1 MISNSSGKSKEHIA
15 EYTNSPKSDSG
26 QMYRAKDGQNVIKG
40 NLEKVFEF
48 NILKRFDTLENIKQ
62 GTYAVNGS

>member
-1 MISNSSGKSKEHIA
+1 MISNSSGKKAKQRLVA

-26 QMYRAKDGQNVIKG
+26 QMYRSKDGQKVTKG

-48 NILKRFDTLENIKQ
+48 RILKDSTH
-62 GTYAVNGS
+62 